1 MKIQPQIALFS
12 TLGIVLGISPTLA
25 QTVPVSTRIP
35 VADTTLGTQVSS
47 ASNNFTI
54 TGGQQRGQNVF
65 HSFQD
70 FSVPTNGSVTFINP
84 ADNRAIIT
92 RVTGNLFSDIDGKI
106 DTQGANLFLINPN
119 GIVFGANTQLNVG
132 QTFVGSTAN
141 GIDFVNADGQSYRFG
156 TNGNDAPLLTIN
168 PTALLT
174 PARLILGGGNGEIK
188 NLGTLQTTN
197 PNQYIGLIGGN
208 VSMNGGQ
215 IIAPNGRVELGGL
228 SAAGTVE
235 LGGEGNNFK
244 AQFPTNVMK
253 SDVSVINQSKVNVSG
268 AGGGD
273 ITINAG
279 YLSLL
284 GVELLAS
291 TSGKGD
297 AGNIDINVAGAV
309 DIAGGNIFSKT
320 ELLGEGKGGK
330 IGILSGSLALTNGA
344 KIETSTSN
352 KGDAGIINVTAKDA
366 ISLSNSKI
374 ISSVNAGG
382 NGKGGAIDIKSK
394 SGSLTL
400 NNGAKIE
407 TSTSNKGDAGII
419 NVTAKDAISL
429 SNSKIISSVNAGG
442 NGKGGAIDIK
452 SESGSLKLTNAAEIE
467 TSISGNGEAGKI
479 IVTAKD
485 AISLS
490 NSKIISSV
498 NAGGNGKGGA
508 IDIKSESG
516 SLKLTNAAEIE
527 TSISGNGEAGKIIVT
542 AKDAISLSNS
552 KIISSVNKGGN
563 GKGGAIDIKSESG
576 SLTLTNGAKIET
588 SISNK
593 GDAGNVIVKAKDVS
607 LTGASILSTV
617 EAGGEGKSGNINI
630 TTESLSLLDSAS
642 VKTIISAK
650 SESDPQ
656 LKGGK
661 GEAGD
666 VIVTTTND
674 VSLSG
679 NSKISSSV
687 DKKAEGKG
695 GKINISVTSGSLL
708 LTKGGQIETSI
719 SGKGVADDVTLTAR
733 DTISLSD
740 SSTISSKVNA
750 AVGGEGRIGNINVT
764 SGSLLLTNDAQIE
777 TSTAGNGDA
786 GKINVTA
793 KDTVSLVDKSKISS
807 DVKAGAEG
815 KGGDINIKVT
825 SGSLLLTNDAQIE
838 TSTAGNGDAG
848 KVNVT
853 AKDTVS
859 LTGKSK
865 INSDVKAGAEG
876 NGGAIKIE
884 SGSLSLTNGS
894 QFTASTFGLGI
905 AGNVTVMATDSI
917 DLFGSDSGLFVSS
930 IGTGAAGN
938 IILTSPKI
946 TLDNGGTINAKSN
959 SGTGGNINIAGT
971 STAEPN
977 LLLLRRGAQIST
989 NASGTQ
995 QGGNGGN
1002 IIINIPNGFIVS
1014 APNENSDITANA
1026 FGGSGGKVTI
1036 NSQQNFWLSPLSR
1049 SELEQRLGTTDPSQ
1063 LQPLSLGTNDITA
1076 ISQINPNLSGQVN
1089 ITPPDIDITAGLTP
1103 LPNNVTDPIDRINP
1117 NCSPKAIANN
1127 SFISVGR
1134 GGIPASP
1141 KDPLNEEQITANWV
1155 RLDLTDTLPTPI
1167 TPTLAQSPQPIIEA
1181 QAWRRDRNGDILL
1194 MAESLPNASF
1204 HQPQP
1209 ASGCAN
1215 R

>member
-419 NVTAKDAISL
+419 N
-429 SNSKIISSVNAGG
+429 
-442 NGKGGAIDIK
+442 
-452 SESGSLKLTNAAEIE
+452 
-467 TSISGNGEAGKI
+467 
-479 IVTAKD
+479 VTAKD

>member
-1 MKIQPQIALFS
+1 MKIQSQIALFS
-12 TLGIVLGISPTLA
+12 TLGIVLGAYPTLA

-35 VADTTLGTQVSS
+35 VADTTLGTQVSNG
-47 ASNNFTI
+47 SNNFTI

-70 FSVPTNGSVTFINP
+70 FSVPTNGSVTFFNP
-84 ADNRAIIT
+84 ANNRAIIT

-119 GIVFGANTQLNVG
+119 GILFGANTQLNVG

-141 GIDFVNADGQSYRFG
+141 GIDFVNTDGQSYRFG

-215 IIAPNGRVELGGL
+215 IIAPSGRVELGGL

-244 AQFPTNVMK
+244 AQFPINIMK
-253 SDVSVINQSKVNVSG
+253 SDVSIINQSKVNVSG

-273 ITINAG
+273 ITINAD

-291 TSGKGD
+291 TFGKGD
-297 AGNIDINVAGAV
+297 AGNIKINVTGAV
-309 DIAGGNIFSKT
+309 DITGGNIFSKT
-320 ELLGEGKGGK
+320 EVLGEGKGGK
-330 IGILSGSLALTNGA
+330 IDVNAGSLALTNGA

-352 KGDAGIINVTAKDA
+352 N
-366 ISLSNSKI
+366 
-374 ISSVNAGG
+374 
-382 NGKGGAIDIKSK
+382 
-394 SGSLTL
+394 
-400 NNGAKIE
+400 
-407 TSTSNKGDAGII
+407 GDAGII

-452 SESGSLKLTNAAEIE
+452 SESGSLTLTNGAKIE
-467 TSISGNGEAGKI
+467 TSTSNNGDAGI
-479 IVTAKD
+479 INVTAKD

-516 SLKLTNAAEIE
+516 SL
-527 TSISGNGEAGKIIVT
+527 
-542 AKDAISLSNS
+542 
-552 KIISSVNKGGN
+552 
-563 GKGGAIDIKSESG
+563 
-576 SLTLTNGAKIET
+576 TLTNGAKIET
-588 SISNK
+588 STSNN
-593 GDAGNVIVKAKDVS
+593 GDAGIINVKAKDVS

-617 EAGGEGKSGNINI
+617 EAGGAGKSGSINI
-630 TTESLSLLDSAS
+630 TTDSLSLLDSAS
-642 VKTIISAK
+642 VKTILSAA
-650 SESDPQ
+650 SGTQ
-656 LKGGK
+656 LIGGR
-661 GEAGD
+661 GVAGD
-666 VIVTTTND
+666 VIVTAKDT
-674 VSLSG
+674 VSLAGKST
-679 NSKISSSV
+679 ISSSV
-687 DKKAEGKG
+687 DTKAEGTG
-695 GKINISVTSGSLL
+695 GKINISVISGSLS
-708 LTKGGQIETSI
+708 LTNGGQIETSI
-719 SGKGVADDVTLTAR
+719 SGKGVAGDVTVTAR
-733 DTISLSD
+733 DAVSLSD
-740 SSTISSKVNA
+740 FSTISSKVNP
-750 AVGGEGRIGNINVT
+750 AVGGDGRIGNINVT
-764 SGSLLLTNDAQIE
+764 SGSLKLTNNAQIE
-777 TSTAGNGDA
+777 TSTFGNGDA
-786 GKINVTA
+786 GIINVTA
-793 KDTVSLVDKSKISS
+793 KDTISLADFSKISS
-807 DVKAGAEG
+807 GLGTGAAG
-815 KGGDINIKVT
+815 KGGDININVT
-825 SGSLLLTNDAQIE
+825 SGSLLLTNGAQIE

-848 KVNVT
+848 KVTVK
-853 AKDTVS
+853 AKDAVS
-859 LTGKSK
+859 LAGKSK

-876 NGGAIKIE
+876 NSGAIKIE

-905 AGNVTVMATDSI
+905 AGNVTVTATDSI
-917 DLFGSDSGLFVSS
+917 DLFGLGSGLFVSS

-946 TLDNGGTINAKSN
+946 TLDNGGTINSKSN
-959 SGTGGNINIAGT
+959 SGTGGNINIAGA
-971 STAEPN
+971 STATAN

-989 NASGTQ
+989 NANGIQ

-1089 ITPPDIDITAGLTP
+1089 ITPPGIDITAGLTP

-1167 TPTLAQSPQPIIEA
+1167 TPNLAQSPQPIIEA

>member
-352 KGDAGIINVTAKDA
+352 KGDAGIIN
-366 ISLSNSKI
+366 
-374 ISSVNAGG
+374 
-382 NGKGGAIDIKSK
+382 
-394 SGSLTL
+394 
-400 NNGAKIE
+400 
-407 TSTSNKGDAGII
+407 
-419 NVTAKDAISL
+419 
-429 SNSKIISSVNAGG
+429 
-442 NGKGGAIDIK
+442 
-452 SESGSLKLTNAAEIE
+452 
-467 TSISGNGEAGKI
+467 
-479 IVTAKD
+479 VTAKD